1 MNQILAALIFFTRLP
16 FWKIKEVPQEDVYKR
31 QGPQIA
37 LCYACAYPLGV
48 VGIIG
53 SIIAIRYIFR
63 VNMAKE
69 EESLKI
75 QSGDSHHKPHMMSLE
90 VRNESISGKTLIEI
104 KNFLGRKFVCSRIR
118 HDGHVSIPDHETVF
132 NIGDQLFIVCSE
144 EDAPAILVFIGKEAV
159 SYTHLQR

>member
-1 MNQILAALIFFTRLP
+1 
-16 FWKIKEVPQEDVYKR
+16 
-31 QGPQIA
+31 
-37 LCYACAYPLGV
+37 
-48 VGIIG
+48 
-53 SIIAIRYIFR
+53 
-63 VNMAKE
+63 MAKE

-144 EDAPAILVFIGKEAV
+144 EDAPAIVVFIGKKWSSTGKNKTSQWFPV
-159 SYTHLQR
+159 VFWLPNRKSMVKH